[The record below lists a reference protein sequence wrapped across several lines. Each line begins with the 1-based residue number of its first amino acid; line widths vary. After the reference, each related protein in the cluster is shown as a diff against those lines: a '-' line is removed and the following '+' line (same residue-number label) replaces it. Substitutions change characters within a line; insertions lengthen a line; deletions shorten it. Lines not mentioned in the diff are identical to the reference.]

1 MKKGEST
8 QNKSNSLAPFTQCCI
23 KVMQRQHKSIALVIF
38 IYLLRCFFVGHLEG
52 GSPSLNRY
60 LRLTPV
66 SPLSTLNPFT
76 PHSLTCATTMVNIFI
91 VFPWCLCWAL
101 FPGTPIPNPRSL
113 SRCFSASISIFGP
126 KGRLAKR
133 TDEGGLGGF
142 RPGIPF
148 ATFGHCHFSLAT
160 HKQLYIQ
167 LIFIC
172 FSINSRVCRT
182 FCWKVFLRKG
192 CDNNI
197 CMLE

>member
-113 SRCFSASISIFGP
+113 CRCFSASISIFGP

-133 TDEGGLGGF
+133 TDEGGLGGVSA
-142 RPGIPF
+142 RNPF
-148 ATFGHCHFSLAT
+148 CHFWTLPFFACHT
-160 HKQLYIQ
+160 QAVIYPTDIYMLLYKQQGMQDFL
-167 LIFIC
+167 LK
-172 FSINSRVCRT
+172 SVLKKRV
-182 FCWKVFLRKG
+182 W
-192 CDNNI
+192 
-197 CMLE
+197 